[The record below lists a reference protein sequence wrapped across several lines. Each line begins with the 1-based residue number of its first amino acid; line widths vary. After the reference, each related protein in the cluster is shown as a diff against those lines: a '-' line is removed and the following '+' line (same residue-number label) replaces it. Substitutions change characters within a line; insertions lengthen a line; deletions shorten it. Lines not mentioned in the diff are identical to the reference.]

1 MTLSKINEGWKLFKE
16 SCAFLFKK
24 PIFLIPIFFSW
35 IVFAIVVL
43 YLRYYFQYPD
53 SMGLGL
59 FYIYLLIF
67 VISLSICSAN
77 IMMLEFM
84 QQMESGKK
92 ISFSDAFT
100 EALGLNFIKVI
111 PIAIIWSI
119 LWFIIVLLRALTS
132 KKRGRGRSEPS
143 PRDAARTLG
152 GAESGP
158 FSWLGL
164 GLSMIEKLIRMVVF
178 LSLPAIAWEDKGPFS
193 AIGKAFGIIKKH
205 AVQFLTTYTLTGIA
219 ALFMAIPLIIIFT
232 LDESGVKFSDLFW
245 TIVILYEGIV
255 WTLGI
260 YLEQMSTGMLYLWHL
275 KWVRNGSVGELSSV
289 PRPDLLDDI
298 YELE

>member
-1 MTLSKINEGWKLFKE
+1 
-16 SCAFLFKK
+16 
-24 PIFLIPIFFSW
+24 
-35 IVFAIVVL
+35 
-43 YLRYYFQYPD
+43 
-53 SMGLGL
+53 
-59 FYIYLLIF
+59 
-67 VISLSICSAN
+67 
-77 IMMLEFM
+77 MMLEFM
-84 QQMESGKK
+84 QQIESGEK
-92 ISFSDAFT
+92 ISVSKAFI
-100 EALGLNFIKVI
+100 EAVGIDFVRII

-119 LWFIIVLLRALTS
+119 LWFIIVVIGGLTS
-132 KKRGRGRSEPS
+132 KKRGSGKSEPS

-152 GAESGP
+152 GAEGGP

-178 LSLPAIAWEDKGPFS
+178 LSLPAIAWENKGPFS
-193 AIGKAFGIIKKH
+193 ALGEALGVIKKH

-219 ALFMAIPLIIIFT
+219 AFFMAIPLMIIFT

>member
-1 MTLSKINEGWKLFKE
+1 
-16 SCAFLFKK
+16 
-24 PIFLIPIFFSW
+24 
-35 IVFAIVVL
+35 
-43 YLRYYFQYPD
+43 
-53 SMGLGL
+53 MGLGL

-100 EALGLNFIKVI
+100 EALGLDFIKVI
-111 PIAIIWSI
+111 PIAMIWSI

-298 YELE
+298 YELK

>member
-1 MTLSKINEGWKLFKE
+1 MVLSKIHEGWQLFKD
-16 SCAFLFKK
+16 SLSFLFKK
-24 PIFLIPIFFSW
+24 PIFLVPIFFSW
-35 IVFAIVVL
+35 IVFATVVL
-43 YLRYYFQYPD
+43 YQRYYFQFPA
-53 SMGLGL
+53 SIVLGL
-59 FYIYLLIF
+59 FYIYLLIL
-67 VISLSICSAN
+67 VMSLSICSAN

-84 QQMESGKK
+84 QQMESGEK
-92 ISFSDAFT
+92 ISFSKAFA
-100 EALGLNFIKVI
+100 EAVGIDFIRII

-119 LWFIIVLLRALTS
+119 LWFIIVVIRALTS
-132 KKRGRGRSEPS
+132 KKRGSGKSEPS

-158 FSWLGL
+158 FSWLRL

-178 LSLPAIAWEDKGPFS
+178 LSLPAIAWENKGPFS
-193 AIGKAFGIIKKH
+193 ALGKAFGVIKRH

-219 ALFMAIPLIIIFT
+219 ALFMAIPLVIIFA

-245 TIVILYEGIV
+245 TVVIIYEGIV

-275 KWVRNGSVGELSSV
+275 KWVQNGSVGELSSV
-289 PRPDLLDDI
+289 PKPDLLDDV
-298 YELE
+298 YELK

>member
-1 MTLSKINEGWKLFKE
+1 
-16 SCAFLFKK
+16 
-24 PIFLIPIFFSW
+24 
-35 IVFAIVVL
+35 
-43 YLRYYFQYPD
+43 
-53 SMGLGL
+53 
-59 FYIYLLIF
+59 
-67 VISLSICSAN
+67 
-77 IMMLEFM
+77 MMLEFM
-84 QQMESGKK
+84 QQMESGEK
-92 ISFSDAFT
+92 ISFSKAFA
-100 EALGLNFIKVI
+100 EAVGIDFIRII

-119 LWFIIVLLRALTS
+119 LWFIIVVIRALTS
-132 KKRGRGRSEPS
+132 KKRGSGKSEPS

-178 LSLPAIAWEDKGPFS
+178 LSLPAIAWENKGPFS
-193 AIGKAFGIIKKH
+193 ALGKAFGIIKKH

-219 ALFMAIPLIIIFT
+219 ALFMAIPLAIIFA

-245 TIVILYEGIV
+245 TVVIIYEGIV

-275 KWVRNGSVGELSSV
+275 KWVQNGSVGELSSV
-289 PRPDLLDDI
+289 PKPDLLDDV
-298 YELE
+298 YELK